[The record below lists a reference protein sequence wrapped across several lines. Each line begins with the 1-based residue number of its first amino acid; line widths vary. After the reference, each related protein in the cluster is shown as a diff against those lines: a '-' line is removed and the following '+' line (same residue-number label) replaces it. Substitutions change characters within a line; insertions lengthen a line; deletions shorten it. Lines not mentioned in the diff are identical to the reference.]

1 MNVIRSLTL
10 YSGVLTLFTSSA
22 CAQGLG
28 QRIVVDIAIDSIVA
42 ADGDVTLSYNL
53 LNRAQSKEELFFF
66 SIDAPQG
73 TIAIGAPGDPTDWSL
88 GKTYR
93 GKKVASWGI
102 VGEQLAPG
110 RSVSGLW
117 YSATGVIGLVE
128 ASVGGYVP
136 PQPLPTEAEMRANP
150 SLATDPDPRIANA
163 IRVVVPAVVPAPPGG
178 ASGLLALLRQDEG
191 AVCATPSGTN
201 RGLCRSLDAKLQA
214 ADAALGRGNTAAVL
228 GQLGAFVSEL
238 TTRATAKAQL
248 GQTYWLLLGNAK
260 VLIAR
265 LGGS

>member
-178 ASGLLALLRQDEG
+178 ASGRMKEPCVPHQAGPIGGSVAVWTPNFRPQMPHWG
-191 AVCATPSGTN
+191 AGT
-201 RGLCRSLDAKLQA
+201 
-214 ADAALGRGNTAAVL
+214 
-228 GQLGAFVSEL
+228 
-238 TTRATAKAQL
+238 
-248 GQTYWLLLGNAK
+248 LLLCWAS
-260 VLIAR
+260 
-265 LGGS
+265 LGHS